1 MYPLS
6 CALTWGITCYLRAR
20 QQTEGIP
27 PGQLELSVAE
37 RQGLSSGRQKGKKFL
52 EDIQK
57 KAQDRVRSRQMKAEQ
72 AQEAVTGPAVA
83 AVPKAED
90 RTPPRRW

>member
-1 MYPLS
+1 
-6 CALTWGITCYLRAR
+6 
-20 QQTEGIP
+20 
-27 PGQLELSVAE
+27 LELSAAE

-52 EDIQK
+52 EDMQK
-57 KAQDRVRSRQMKAEQ
+57 KAQDRARSRRMKAEQ

-90 RTPPRRW
+90 RPDSAAPLVKIRCPKCRALNDESAKFCNQCGAAI